1 MRERGLVATTLLLR
15 KANAQAVLKAPCR
28 FGLTTTTA
36 SLMTNASLGA
46 SAPRLSW
53 VSRNGG
59 GRSTESHHELP
70 PPDNGVA
77 NTLDEAKAAFNSA
90 YEQLNELR
98 SDSPLNK
105 ARFS

>member
-1 MRERGLVATTLLLR
+1 
-15 KANAQAVLKAPCR
+15 
-28 FGLTTTTA
+28 
-36 SLMTNASLGA
+36 MTNASLGA
-46 SAPRLSW
+46 SAPRLSC
-53 VSRNGG
+53 RNGG
-59 GRSTESHHELP
+59 GRSTESHHGLP

-77 NTLDEAKAAFNSA
+77 STLDEAKAAFNSA